1 MIRSQMN
8 CGVSRFG
15 NCFLRVP
22 LVCVSTLLPS
32 ALLPRQSCKKESQK
46 FVYQTSLHSSFL
58 SLSKIATSYHSIFHQ
73 VLDFILIL
81 RVTRIFKVF
90 HAIPRFRTVLNTLVD
105 ILPSLLTYGSILF
118 VVYYFFAIIGME
130 LFQV

>member
-1 MIRSQMN
+1 M
-8 CGVSRFG
+8 
-15 NCFLRVP
+15 
-22 LVCVSTLLPS
+22 
-32 ALLPRQSCKKESQK
+32 K
-46 FVYQTSLHSSFL
+46 LHHHLIISP
-58 SLSKIATSYHSIFHQ
+58 FHQ

-130 LFQV
+130 LFQVCKLPIILLL